1 MKKRVLF
8 FAITSLVIFQNTTAQ
23 KALAPLPVAKHSF
36 IVVAHRGDHVDAPEN
51 TIAAYEL
58 GIQHGVDFVEI
69 DLRTTKDSQLVI
81 MHDATVNR
89 MTNGNGKVSDLS
101 FAEIR
106 QLKLADKTRPGLG
119 EHQIPSFEE
128 VLKVC
133 RGKIGIYL
141 DYKNARVEQA
151 YQLIQQ
157 YKMEKDIVVYI
168 NTPQQFI
175 DWRRVAP
182 NMPLMIS
189 LPDNIKTAEALNK
202 FLQTTPV
209 EILDGDYSDY
219 TPEILAAATKARS
232 VVWPDIQSPQEAGNW
247 DKAIAIGL
255 KGLQTD
261 HPAALI
267 HYLEQQGLR

>member
-8 FAITSLVIFQNTTAQ
+8 FTVTSLVIFQKATAQ
-23 KALAPLPVAKHSF
+23 KALAALPVAKHPF

-119 EHQIPSFEE
+119 EHQVPSFEE

-189 LPDNIKTAEALNK
+189 LPDNIKTAEALTK

-219 TPEILAAATKARS
+219 TPEILAAAIKAGS

-267 HYLEQQGLR
+267 HYLEQKGLR

>member
-189 LPDNIKTAEALNK
+189 LPDNIKTAEALTK

-219 TPEILAAATKARS
+219 TPDILAAATKAGS

>member
-119 EHQIPSFEE
+119 EYQVPSFEE

>member
-8 FAITSLVIFQNTTAQ
+8 FTVTSLVIFQNATAQ
-23 KALAPLPVAKHSF
+23 KALAALPVAKHPF

-119 EHQIPSFEE
+119 EHQVPSFEE

-141 DYKNARVEQA
+141 DYKNAKVEQA

-189 LPDNIKTAEALNK
+189 LPDNIKTAEALTK

-219 TPEILAAATKARS
+219 TPEILAAAIKAGS

-247 DKAIAIGL
+247 DKAISIGL

-267 HYLEQQGLR
+267 HYLEQKGLR

>member
-1 MKKRVLF
+1 MKKTILF
-8 FAITSLVIFQNTTAQ
+8 FVIAHLLISQNLIAQ
-23 KALAPLPVAKHSF
+23 HVLAPLPTSQHKF

-58 GIQHGVDFVEI
+58 GIKHGVDFVEI

-89 MTNGNGKVSDLS
+89 MTNGNGKVSELS

-106 QLKLADKTRPGLG
+106 QLTLADKTRPELG
-119 EHQIPSFEE
+119 KHQVPSFEE

-133 RGKIGIYL
+133 KGKIGIYL

-151 YQLIQQ
+151 YQLIQK
-157 YKMEKDIVVYI
+157 YNMEKEIVVYI

-175 DWRRVAP
+175 DWRKVAP
-182 NMPLMIS
+182 NMPLMVS
-189 LPDNIKTAEALNK
+189 LPDHIKTADALTK
-202 FLQTTPV
+202 FLQTTPI

-219 TPEILAAATKARS
+219 TSEMLEAATKAGS
-232 VVWPDIQSPQEAGNW
+232 VVWPDIQSPQESNNW
-247 DKAIAIGL
+247 DAAITIGL
-255 KGLQTD
+255 RGLQTD

-267 HYLEQQGLR
+267 QYLVQKGLR